1 MKERIMEILKA
12 NCALP
17 ENISEKSQFLMLS
30 IDSLSFINFLVEVEN
45 EFGIEFK
52 IEEWLI
58 THWETVGEFIRSA
71 EEMYAE
77 K

>member
-1 MKERIMEILKA
+1 MKERIMEILAA

-17 ENISEKSQFLMLS
+17 ENITEKSQFSMLS

-45 EFGIEFK
+45 EFGIEFE
-52 IEEWLI
+52 IEELLI

-71 EEMYAE
+71 EEKYAE